1 MSGMTAERWNSN
13 LHAFEG
19 LLEIVPTGAM
29 RGLEVG
35 CGEGETSRRLR
46 KRVPSVIGLDTDAS
60 SIEQA
65 RQPGDDIDY
74 VVGDLFAGEIEE
86 DSFDVVTAVAVLHH
100 VDQRRAL
107 VQLSRFVRPGGL
119 LLAVGLAR
127 RHSAGDWARDAV
139 DSIAVRRHTFLKD
152 VWHTT
157 APQVWPP
164 AMTYAETRQASIKAL
179 PGGRVRTSSL
189 LPLHDHVDAPAAVT
203 THAERSQGSS
213 LSRWSRVSTGITGV

>member
-1 MSGMTAERWNSN
+1 M
-13 LHAFEG
+13 
-19 LLEIVPTGAM
+19 
-29 RGLEVG
+29 
-35 CGEGETSRRLR
+35 
-46 KRVPSVIGLDTDAS
+46 GLDTDAS

-65 RQPGDDIDY
+65 RQAGDDIDY

-100 VDQRRAL
+100 VDQGRAL

-139 DSIAVRRHTFLKD
+139 DSIAVRRHTFFKD

-164 AMTYAETRQASIKAL
+164 AMTYAETRQASIEAL
-179 PGGRVRTSSL
+179 PGAAFERVHFFRYT
-189 LPLHDHVDAPAAVT
+189 
-203 THAERSQGSS
+203 
-213 LSRWSRVSTGITGV
+213 ITWTRPYR

>member
-19 LLEIVPTGAM
+19 LLEIVPPGAM
-29 RGLEVG
+29 RGLDVG

-139 DSIAVRRHTFLKD
+139 DSIAVRRHTFFKD

-179 PGGRVRTSSL
+179 PGAAFERVPFFRYT
-189 LPLHDHVDAPAAVT
+189 
-203 THAERSQGSS
+203 
-213 LSRWSRVSTGITGV
+213 ITWTRPQR